1 MGDSGM
7 TPSVLIEGMLDYPFS
22 NIKSDYMDIF
32 LSSICTMMIGTSSG
46 MSHVPMLFNKRIL
59 YTNWMPF
66 GDFLF
71 SRKSMTITKTL
82 YRNGDRIPF
91 LTMNREFR
99 GVYNRLLFDLNDV
112 VVVDNSPEE
121 ILQAVQDMEKYP
133 DGEIDYSNP
142 LKVRIAPSFA
152 KKMGIV

>member
-1 MGDSGM
+1 MAPQKAGRD
-7 TPSVLIEGMLDYPFS
+7 EGMVSPVEQRDRCRPVVRPQLDSRYPLGFQ
-22 NIKSDYMDIF
+22 KRP
-32 LSSICTMMIGTSSG
+32 SG
-46 MSHVPMLFNKRIL
+46 MSLVPMLFNKRIL